1 MRPDLDTYFMSM
13 AVLVASRATCPRR
26 KVGSVL
32 INTRG
37 HVLATGYNGVAA
49 GQAHCNEITEYAI
62 NPALRK
68 EDGTYR
74 VAEHW
79 EKTEIPV
86 YGNSCPGAGLPSGQ
100 GLDKCQAL
108 HGEQN
113 ALLQCRDVY
122 QIDTAY
128 VTASPCIT
136 CTKLFLNT
144 SCRRIVFLEE
154 YPHSDAKDLWVASGR
169 DWVQYTRKELLLVQ
183 PT

>member
-49 GQAHCNEITEYAI
+49 GQTHCIDKPCT
-62 NPALRK
+62 
-68 EDGTYR
+68 
-74 VAEHW
+74 
-79 EKTEIPV
+79 
-86 YGNSCPGAGLPSGQ
+86 GANLPSGQ

-144 SCRRIVFLEE
+144 SCRRIVFLDE

-169 DWVQYTRKELLLVQ
+169 DWVQFTRKELLLVQ